1 MSEQSG
7 SAGPGQLLPGSP
19 LITATPDGWA
29 DAALADLDAFLQD
42 HANCE
47 RKAAALCMSFISK
60 YPDRTILVDPMV
72 SLARE
77 ELEHFAQVFRIM
89 QKRGLALS
97 PNEKDPYVQ
106 VLMQSVRSDGDERF
120 LDRLIVSGLIEARSC
135 ERFQLAARA
144 LTDPGLQDFYQTLA
158 RAEAG
163 HFRVF
168 FRLAEK
174 MFPPD
179 QVAEAVARL
188 AAAEDRAMRAAPWRP
203 AVH

>member
-1 MSEQSG
+1 MSESVA
-7 SAGPGQLLPGSP
+7 SDSPGQLLPGSP
-19 LITATPDGWA
+19 LISPTPAGWA
-29 DAALADLDAFLQD
+29 DVALADLDAFLQD

-60 YPDRTILVDPMV
+60 YPNRTQLIDPMV

-106 VLMQSVRSDGDERF
+106 ELTQAVRSDGDERF

-135 ERFQLAARA
+135 ERFQLTAQA

-179 QVAEAVARL
+179 PVAEAVTRL
-188 AAAEDRAMRAAPWRP
+188 AVAEDRAMRAAPWRP

>member
-1 MSEQSG
+1 M
-7 SAGPGQLLPGSP
+7 SAGDRANHLSYDSP
-19 LITATPDGWA
+19 LLSATPSGWA
-29 DAALADLDAFLQD
+29 DVALADLGAFLQD

-60 YPDRTILVDPMV
+60 YPHRTMLIDPMV

-89 QKRGLALS
+89 QKRGLALIS
-97 PNEKDPYVQ
+97 AEKDPYVQ
-106 VLMQSVRSDGDERF
+106 VMMQAVRADGDERF

-135 ERFQLAARA
+135 ERFQLTTEA
-144 LTDPGLQDFYQTLA
+144 LSDPWLKDFYQTLA

-163 HFRVF
+163 HYRVF

-174 MFPPD
+174 MFSQAD
-179 QVAEAVARL
+179 VSEAVDRL
-188 AAAEDRAMRAAPWRP
+188 SRAEDRAMRAAPWRP